1 MKLFSLIMVAILLFS
16 PGGLLAGSLP
26 SGYKVVKGKV
36 TVTVDG
42 KVMDIDQATQKAIVN
57 WQKFGIDEGYT
68 VNVNQINSTAAM
80 LARVIGNDPSNI
92 LGNLNATGHFYLVN
106 QNGVYFG
113 PNSRVDVGAIIAS
126 TMDILD
132 DDFMAGNLNFF
143 GEAKGSV
150 INAGQINAD
159 AVALIGKDVQNL
171 GTINANQ
178 VGLIAAQKAVTLND
192 FGGGSKLVV
201 DFSDFNKAEDVA
213 APTTVTNAGTI
224 NAGDDGDVVLF
235 AEAGEADN
243 ENGTI
248 IANTAEISGA
258 IVDLTK
264 LGTVKAND
272 LLIDPEGKLLL
283 LGEDVEEWPLHHM
296 GADVNG
302 VIWTNW
308 GVKTMSDWL
317 DTLDASHIT
326 LSYDGFE
333 LYNNVSIT
341 STKGLTLRTND
352 ADGSFNSN
360 GNTIETAGDL
370 TLDAGTFD
378 GALTI
383 SADNGSVKIIAR
395 ADDADVNVDSVFG
408 KNGVLID
415 ADIVNFINGEA
426 EVVNTTVF
434 NAYAIN
440 LTANSADIKIDGDA
454 NDPLGSTTVNVFSAA
469 DGIAINKVNIGQLD
483 IIAGE
488 AGEGDLLLNGVKA
501 VDDLSVTAA
510 TLDVNGVVTAAGIE
524 MTADTINLDFAAI
537 TANQGNVEFTAPEIN
552 VEGDNVITAR
562 QDAIFNGVISGDDLT
577 IKADGKGI
585 AFNDT

>member
-150 INAGQINAD
+150 VNAGQINAD

-192 FGGGSKLVV
+192 FGGGAKLSV
-201 DFSDFNKAEDVA
+201 DFSGFNKAEDVA

-224 NAGDDGDVVLF
+224 NAGNDGDVVLF

-248 IANTAEISGA
+248 IADTAEISGA
-258 IVDLTK
+258 KVALTK

-272 LLIDPEGKLLL
+272 LLIDPEGTLTLIDE
-283 LGEDVEEWPLHHM
+283 GTSFDDGFDATYTDEDLSRLM
-296 GADVNG
+296 D
-302 VIWTNW
+302 
-308 GVKTMSDWL
+308 
-317 DTLDASHIT
+317 DTLASNIT
-326 LSYDGFE
+326 LSYRNIVLED
-333 LYNNVSIT
+333 NVRYT
-341 STKGLTLRTND
+341 STKGLTLKTND
-352 ADGSFNSN
+352 ADGVFWTNDN
-360 GNTIETAGDL
+360 YIKAAGDL
-370 TLDAGTFD
+370 AIDAGTFD
-378 GALTI
+378 GAL
-383 SADNGSVKIIAR
+383 K
-395 ADDADVNVDSVFG
+395 F
-408 KNGVLID
+408 
-415 ADIVNFINGEA
+415 E
-426 EVVNTTVF
+426 
-434 NAYAIN
+434 
-440 LTANSADIKIDGDA
+440 
-454 NDPLGSTTVNVFSAA
+454 STT
-469 DGIAINKVNIGQLD
+469 
-483 IIAGE
+483 
-488 AGEGDLLLNGVKA
+488 
-501 VDDLSVTAA
+501 
-510 TLDVNGVVTAAGIE
+510 
-524 MTADTINLDFAAI
+524 
-537 TANQGNVEFTAPEIN
+537 GNVS
-552 VEGDNVITAR
+552 ITAR
-562 QDAIFNGVISGDDLT
+562 SDETVEIYNVNAAGGVVIDASNV
-577 IKADGKGI
+577 
-585 AFNDT
+585 AFTNA